1 MKKKVT
7 ITTTKSQEIII
18 PEFNNYTKF
27 FSNIS
32 MYFNDQLIEE
42 LNENI
47 FNIDKYLYSTEEKR
61 NQLYHLCKIRFIDNK
76 WVLYIPLIFWYAN
89 NPGLAIPTVAMPHIE
104 IRLQYTLNP
113 LLYILSN
120 DLSDLSN
127 TTYEFTKTPE
137 VKCTLI
143 TDYILL
149 DTIERKLFGTYSHEY
164 VIERYKTFPII
175 YVNKTNVVLN
185 KKFHGLIKDIYMI
198 TNPINDDKTFYSEI
212 ITKYDAR
219 YEQYMNAYKYYLE
232 YIKNNIYTS
241 EEQKKYA
248 IDIEIIK
255 NNMISI
261 NKYFAT
267 ENKSSSPE
275 IIQINRIINT
285 YNKWAIWDNNLLKYI
300 LYFENKYLTA
310 LTDSQKETTISLYL
324 TYMFSNKIII
334 NEISPIESMV
344 FKANGTELFAERD
357 HSYFTNVVPYQKF
370 NNSLPTGYYVYTFSL
385 YPLDKQYS
393 GHLNFTNFD
402 DVVIKITSNSLVL
415 SEQYKLSTI
424 VKEYNIL
431 RVMSGLASLAWI

>member
-1 MKKKVT
+1 
-7 ITTTKSQEIII
+7 
-18 PEFNNYTKF
+18 
-27 FSNIS
+27 

-198 TNPINDDKTFYSEI
+198 TQPINDDKTFYSEI

-300 LYFENKYLTA
+300 LYFENKYLTT
-310 LTDSQKETTISLYL
+310 LTDSQKETTLSLYL
-324 TYMFSNKIII
+324 TYMFSNKVII

-402 DVVIKITSNSLVL
+402 DIVIKITSNPLVL
-415 SEQYKLSTI
+415 SNQYKLSTVI
-424 VKEYNIL
+424 KEYNIL
-431 RVMSGLASLAWI
+431 RVMSGHASLAWI